1 MMRTSYLSL
10 LIVCRIRFS
19 NGYKRIIRS
28 GLAPILIGGYLAA
41 LVVSYIWLSLPVD
54 DPITAMTRAA
64 YRSCLLPFSALLA
77 ISLPL
82 LVGTPSG
89 SHSVRT
95 ALYEAGIVNHNND
108 APYLLERRKAPRYP
122 QIVVLVFYAA
132 NIAQSLWEDHK
143 LQVEAALGSA
153 VARIEYGETADYM
166 IVHAA
171 KAGIT
176 LPRSVAWDQQYL
188 PKEHTLFALGVS
200 LLGPYIID
208 ICNVPHLLLGGETG
222 SGKSQLLKLLL
233 AQAIMRGDYD
243 ITIIDYK
250 GGVDYGRRWRSRCQM
265 CFDNDTLLKVL
276 RAAVE
281 EINRRMELFSEA
293 DCSTL
298 DEYNLKST
306 DKLRGKIIAFD
317 ELAECTDT
325 NKYLD
330 KGEKAKVTEIIGL
343 LSSIARL
350 ARFADIHIFAATQSP
365 LVEVLPSQIRNNL
378 GFRAIGRCDET
389 LSRVV
394 IGKTDAATL
403 VPKYIPGR
411 FLTND
416 DTQFQAYRFTD
427 DMLP

>member
-1 MMRTSYLSL
+1 MRTSYLSL
-10 LIVCRIRFS
+10 LIVCRIRFA
-19 NGYKRIIRS
+19 NGCKKIS
-28 GLAPILIGGYLAA
+28 KTGLAPILFGVFIVT
-41 LVVSYIWLSLPVD
+41 LVASYIWLSLPTD
-54 DPITAMTRAA
+54 DPLTTMTRAF
-64 YRSCLLPFSALLA
+64 YRSWLLPLA
-77 ISLPL
+77 FLVAVALPL

-108 APYLLERRKAPRYP
+108 APYLLERKEDPRYP
-122 QIVVLVFYAA
+122 QVVVLVFYAA
-132 NIAQSLWEDHK
+132 NIAQSLWEDLK

-176 LPRSVAWDQQYL
+176 LPRPVAWDQQYL
-188 PKEHTLFALGVS
+188 PKEHTLFTLGVS
-200 LLGPYIID
+200 YLGPYMVVIS
-208 ICNVPHLLLGGETG
+208 NVPHLLLGGETG
-222 SGKSQLLKLLL
+222 SGKSQLMKLLL

-243 ITIIDYK
+243 IVIVDYK
-250 GGVDYGRRWRSRCQM
+250 GGVDYGKKWRSHCQM

-276 RAAVE
+276 REAVN
-281 EINRRMELFSEA
+281 EISKRMELFSASYVSNLE
-293 DCSTL
+293 
-298 DEYNLKST
+298 EYNAKNT
-306 DKLRGKIIAFD
+306 QMLRGKIIAFD
-317 ELAECTDT
+317 ELAEAT
-325 NKYLD
+325 NMNKCLTKSD
-330 KGEKAKVTEIIGL
+330 KEKVTEIIGL

-350 ARFADIHIFAATQSP
+350 ARFADIHLFAATQSP
-365 LVEVLPSQIRNNL
+365 LVDVLPSQIRNNL
-378 GFRAIGRCDET
+378 GFRSVGRCDET

-394 IGKTDAATL
+394 IGKSDAATL

-416 DTQFQAYRFTD
+416 GTQFQAYKFSD

>member
-10 LIVCRIRFS
+10 LIVCRIRFA
-19 NGYKRIIRS
+19 NGCKKIGKT
-28 GLAPILIGGYLAA
+28 GLAPILFGGVIAA
-41 LVVSYIWLSLPVD
+41 LVVSYWWLSLPTG
-54 DPITAMTRAA
+54 DPLTTMTRAF
-64 YRSCLLPFSALLA
+64 YRSWLLPLA
-77 ISLPL
+77 FLVAVALPL

-108 APYLLERRKAPRYP
+108 APYLLERRKDPRYP
-122 QIVVLVFYAA
+122 QVVVLVFYSV

-188 PKEHTLFALGVS
+188 PKEHTLFTLGVS
-200 LLGPYIID
+200 YLGPYMID
-208 ICNVPHLLLGGETG
+208 ISNVPHLLLGGETG
-222 SGKSQLLKLLL
+222 SGKSQLMKLLL

-243 ITIIDYK
+243 IVIVDYK
-250 GGVDYGRRWRSRCQM
+250 GGVDYGKKWRSHCQM

-276 RAAVE
+276 REAVN
-281 EINRRMELFSEA
+281 EISKRMELFSASDVSNLE
-293 DCSTL
+293 
-298 DEYNLKST
+298 EYNAKNT
-306 DKLRGKIIAFD
+306 QMLRGKIIAFD
-317 ELAECTDT
+317 ELAEATDM
-325 NKYLD
+325 NKCLTKAD
-330 KGEKAKVTEIIGL
+330 KEKVTEIIGL

-350 ARFADIHIFAATQSP
+350 ARFADIHLFASTQSP
-365 LVEVLPSQIRNNL
+365 LVDVLPSQIRNNL

-394 IGKTDAATL
+394 IGTSDAATL

-416 DTQFQAYRFTD
+416 GTQFQAYKVSD

>member
-1 MMRTSYLSL
+1 MRTSYLSL
-10 LIVCRIRFS
+10 IIVCRIRFS

-28 GLAPILIGGYLAA
+28 GLAPILIGGYIAA
-41 LVVSYIWLSLPVD
+41 LVASYIWLSLPAD
-54 DPITAMTRAA
+54 DPVISMTRAA

-82 LVGTPSG
+82 LIGTPPG

-108 APYLLERRKAPRYP
+108 APYLLERREDPRYP
-122 QIVVLVFYAA
+122 QAVVLTFYSV
-132 NIAQSLWEDHK
+132 NIAQSVWEDHK

-153 VARIEYGETADYM
+153 VARIEYGETTDYM
-166 IVHAA
+166 IVHVA

-176 LPRSVAWDQQYL
+176 LPRSVTWDQQYL
-188 PKEHTLFALGVS
+188 PKEHTLFTLGVS
-200 LLGPYIID
+200 YLGPYMID
-208 ICNVPHLLLGGETG
+208 ISNVPHLLLGGETG
-222 SGKSQLLKLLL
+222 SGKSQLMKLLL

-243 ITIIDYK
+243 IVIVDYK
-250 GGVDYGRRWRSRCQM
+250 GGVDYGKKWRSHCQM

-276 RAAVE
+276 REAVN
-281 EINRRMELFSEA
+281 EISKRMELFSASDVSNLE
-293 DCSTL
+293 
-298 DEYNLKST
+298 EYNAKNT
-306 DKLRGKIIAFD
+306 QKLRGKIIAFD

-330 KGEKAKVTEIIGL
+330 KGEKTKVTEIIGL

-350 ARFADIHIFAATQSP
+350 ARFADIHLFASTQSP

>member
-1 MMRTSYLSL
+1 MRTSYLSL
-10 LIVCRIRFS
+10 IIVYRIRFS

-28 GLAPILIGGYLAA
+28 GLAPILFSSFIAA
-41 LVVSYIWLSLPVD
+41 LVVSYWWLSLPAD
-54 DPITAMTRAA
+54 DPVTAMTRAA
-64 YRSCLLPFSALLA
+64 YRSCLLPFALLVA
-77 ISLPL
+77 VALPL
-82 LVGTPSG
+82 LIGTPPG

-95 ALYEAGIVNHNND
+95 ALFEAGIINHNND
-108 APYLLERRKAPRYP
+108 APYLLERREDPRYP
-122 QIVVLVFYAA
+122 QVVVLTFYSV
-132 NIAQSLWEDHK
+132 NIAQSVWEDHK

-188 PKEHTLFALGVS
+188 PAEHTLFALGVS
-200 LLGPYIID
+200 LLGPYVID

-233 AQAIMRGDYD
+233 AQAIMQGDYD

-250 GGVDYGRRWRSRCQM
+250 GGVDYGKKWRSCCQM
-265 CFDNDTLLKVL
+265 CYDNDSLLKVL
-276 RAAVE
+276 REAVA
-281 EINRRMELFSEA
+281 EINRRMELFSTL
-293 DCSTL
+293 DCSNL
-298 DEYNLKST
+298 EEYNSKNT
-306 DKLRGKIIAFD
+306 QKLRGKIIAFD
-317 ELAECTDT
+317 ELAEATDM
-325 NKYLD
+325 NKCLTKAD
-330 KGEKAKVTEIIGL
+330 KEKVSEIIGL

-350 ARFADIHIFAATQSP
+350 ARFADIHLFTATQSP
-365 LVEVLPSQIRNNL
+365 LVDVLPSQIRNNL

-394 IGKTDAATL
+394 IGTSDAATL

-416 DTQFQAYRFTD
+416 GTQFQAYKFSD

>member
-1 MMRTSYLSL
+1 MRTSYLSL
-10 LIVCRIRFS
+10 LFVCRIRFA
-19 NGYKRIIRS
+19 NGCKKIS
-28 GLAPILIGGYLAA
+28 KTGLAPILFGGIFAA
-41 LVVSYIWLSLPVD
+41 LVVSYWWLSLPVD

-77 ISLPL
+77 ISFPL

-95 ALYEAGIVNHNND
+95 ALFEAGITNHNND
-108 APYLLERRKAPRYP
+108 APYLLERREDPRYP
-122 QIVVLVFYAA
+122 QVVVLVFYSV
-132 NIAQSLWEDHK
+132 NIAESIWEDHK
-143 LQVEAALGSA
+143 QQVEAALGSA
-153 VARIEYGETADYM
+153 VARIEYGQTADYM

-188 PKEHTLFALGVS
+188 PKEHTLFTLGVS
-200 LLGPYIID
+200 YLGPYMID
-208 ICNVPHLLLGGETG
+208 ISNVPHLLLGGETG
-222 SGKSQLLKLLL
+222 SGKSQLMKLLL

-243 ITIIDYK
+243 IVIVDYK
-250 GGVDYGRRWRSRCQM
+250 GGVDYGKKWRSHCQM

-276 RAAVE
+276 REAVN
-281 EINRRMELFSEA
+281 EISKRMELFSASDVSNLE
-293 DCSTL
+293 
-298 DEYNLKST
+298 EYNAKNT
-306 DKLRGKIIAFD
+306 QMLRGKIIAFD
-317 ELAECTDT
+317 ELAEATDM
-325 NKYLD
+325 NKCLTKSD
-330 KGEKAKVTEIIGL
+330 KEKVTEIIGL

-350 ARFADIHIFAATQSP
+350 ARFADIHLFAATQSP
-365 LVEVLPSQIRNNL
+365 LVDVLPSQIRNNL
-378 GFRAIGRCDET
+378 GFRSVGRCDET

-394 IGKTDAATL
+394 IGKSDAATL

-416 DTQFQAYRFTD
+416 GTQFQAYKFSD

>member
-10 LIVCRIRFS
+10 LIVCRIRFA
-19 NGYKRIIRS
+19 NGCKKIGKT
-28 GLAPILIGGYLAA
+28 GLAPILFGGVIAA
-41 LVVSYIWLSLPVD
+41 LVVSYWWLSLPTG
-54 DPITAMTRAA
+54 DPLTTMTRAF
-64 YRSCLLPFSALLA
+64 YRSWLLPLA
-77 ISLPL
+77 FLVAVALPL

-108 APYLLERRKAPRYP
+108 APYLLERRKDPRYP
-122 QIVVLVFYAA
+122 QVVVLVFYSV

-188 PKEHTLFALGVS
+188 PKEHTLFTLGVS
-200 LLGPYIID
+200 YLGPYMID
-208 ICNVPHLLLGGETG
+208 ISNVPHLLLGGETG
-222 SGKSQLLKLLL
+222 SGKSQLMKLLL

-243 ITIIDYK
+243 IVIVDYK
-250 GGVDYGRRWRSRCQM
+250 GGVDYGKKWRSHCQM

-276 RAAVE
+276 REAVN
-281 EINRRMELFSEA
+281 EISKRMELFSASDVSNLE
-293 DCSTL
+293 
-298 DEYNLKST
+298 EYNAKNT
-306 DKLRGKIIAFD
+306 QMLRGKIIAFD
-317 ELAECTDT
+317 ELAEATDM
-325 NKYLD
+325 NKCLTKAD
-330 KGEKAKVTEIIGL
+330 KEKVTEIIGL

-350 ARFADIHIFAATQSP
+350 ARFADIHLFASTQSP
-365 LVEVLPSQIRNNL
+365 LVDVLPSQIRNNL

-389 LSRVV
+389 LSRVI
-394 IGKTDAATL
+394 IGKPDAATL

-416 DTQFQAYRFTD
+416 STQFQAYKFSD

>member
-1 MMRTSYLSL
+1 MRTSYLSL
-10 LIVCRIRFS
+10 LIVCRIRFA
-19 NGYKRIIRS
+19 NGCKKIS
-28 GLAPILIGGYLAA
+28 KTGLAPILFGVFIVT
-41 LVVSYIWLSLPVD
+41 LVTSYIWLPLATD
-54 DPITAMTRAA
+54 DPLTTMTRAF
-64 YRSCLLPFSALLA
+64 YRSWLLPLA
-77 ISLPL
+77 FLVAVALPL

-108 APYLLERRKAPRYP
+108 APYLLERKEDPRYP
-122 QIVVLVFYAA
+122 QVVVLVFYAA
-132 NIAQSLWEDHK
+132 NIAQSLWEDLK

-188 PKEHTLFALGVS
+188 SKEHTLFALGVS

-233 AQAIMRGDYD
+233 AQAITRGDYD

-281 EINRRMELFSEA
+281 QINRRMEVFSEA

>member
-1 MMRTSYLSL
+1 MRTSYLSL
-10 LIVCRIRFS
+10 LIVCRIRFA
-19 NGYKRIIRS
+19 NGCKKIS
-28 GLAPILIGGYLAA
+28 KTGLAPILFGVFIVT
-41 LVVSYIWLSLPVD
+41 LVASYIWLSLPTD
-54 DPITAMTRAA
+54 DPLTTMTRAF
-64 YRSCLLPFSALLA
+64 YRSWLLPLA
-77 ISLPL
+77 FLVAVAFPL

-95 ALYEAGIVNHNND
+95 ALYEAGLVNHNND
-108 APYLLERRKAPRYP
+108 APYLLERKEDPHYP
-122 QIVVLVFYAA
+122 QVVVLVFYSV
-132 NIAQSLWEDHK
+132 NIAQSLWEDRK

-153 VARIEYGETADYM
+153 VARIEYGATADYM
-166 IVHAA
+166 IVHAS

-176 LPRSVAWDQQYL
+176 LPRSAVWDQQYL
-188 PKEHTLFALGVS
+188 PKEHTVFTLGVS
-200 LLGPYIID
+200 LLGPYLID
-208 ICNVPHLLLGGETG
+208 ISNVPHLLLGGETG

-233 AQAIMRGDYD
+233 AQAIIRGDYD

-250 GGVDYGRRWRSRCQM
+250 GGVDYSRRWRSHCQM
-265 CFDNDTLLKVL
+265 CYDNDSLLKVL
-276 RAAVE
+276 REAVA
-281 EINRRMELFSEA
+281 EINRRMELFSASDASNLE
-293 DCSTL
+293 
-298 DEYNLKST
+298 EYNAKNT
-306 DKLRGKIIAFD
+306 QKLRGKIIAFD

-330 KGEKAKVTEIIGL
+330 KGEKAKVAEIIGL

-350 ARFADIHIFAATQSP
+350 ARFADIHLLAATQSP

-394 IGKTDAATL
+394 IGTSDAATL

-416 DTQFQAYRFTD
+416 GTQFQAYRFSD

>member
-28 GLAPILIGGYLAA
+28 GLAPILIGGYIAA
-41 LVVSYIWLSLPVD
+41 LVVSYIWLSLPTD

-77 ISLPL
+77 IALPL

-95 ALYEAGIVNHNND
+95 ALFEAGIVNHNND
-108 APYLLERRKAPRYP
+108 APYLLERREDPRYP
-122 QIVVLVFYAA
+122 QVVVLVFYSV
-132 NIAQSLWEDHK
+132 NIAQSLWEDRK

-153 VARIEYGETADYM
+153 VARIEYGATADYM

-188 PKEHTLFALGVS
+188 PKEHTLFTLGVS
-200 LLGPYIID
+200 YLGPYMID
-208 ICNVPHLLLGGETG
+208 ISNVPHLLLGGETG
-222 SGKSQLLKLLL
+222 SGKSQLMKLLL

-243 ITIIDYK
+243 IVIVDYK
-250 GGVDYGRRWRSRCQM
+250 GGVDYGKKWRSHCQM

-276 RAAVE
+276 REAVN
-281 EINRRMELFSEA
+281 EISKRMELFSASDASNLE
-293 DCSTL
+293 
-298 DEYNLKST
+298 EYNAKNNQ
-306 DKLRGKIIAFD
+306 KLRGKIIAFD
-317 ELAECTDT
+317 ELAEATDM
-325 NKYLD
+325 NKCLT
-330 KGEKAKVTEIIGL
+330 KADREKVTEIIGL

-350 ARFADIHIFAATQSP
+350 ARFADIHLFASTQSP
-365 LVEVLPSQIRNNL
+365 LVDVLPAQIRNNL

-394 IGKTDAATL
+394 IGTSDAATL

-416 DTQFQAYRFTD
+416 GTQFQAYRFSD
-427 DMLP
+427 DMLL

>member
-1 MMRTSYLSL
+1 MRTSYLSL
-10 LIVCRIRFS
+10 LIVCRIRFA
-19 NGYKRIIRS
+19 NGCKKIS
-28 GLAPILIGGYLAA
+28 KTGLAPILFGVFIVT
-41 LVVSYIWLSLPVD
+41 LVASYIWLSLPTD
-54 DPITAMTRAA
+54 DPLTTMTRAF
-64 YRSCLLPFSALLA
+64 YRSWLLPLA
-77 ISLPL
+77 FLVAVALPL

-108 APYLLERRKAPRYP
+108 APYLLERKEDPRYP
-122 QIVVLVFYAA
+122 QVVVLVFYAA
-132 NIAQSLWEDHK
+132 NIAQSLWEDRK

-188 PKEHTLFALGVS
+188 PKEHTLFTLGVS
-200 LLGPYIID
+200 YLGPYMID
-208 ICNVPHLLLGGETG
+208 ISNVPHLLLGGETG
-222 SGKSQLLKLLL
+222 SGKSQLMKLLL

-243 ITIIDYK
+243 IVIVDYK
-250 GGVDYGRRWRSRCQM
+250 GGVDYGKKWRSHCQM

-276 RAAVE
+276 REAVN
-281 EINRRMELFSEA
+281 EISKRMELFSASDVSNLE
-293 DCSTL
+293 
-298 DEYNLKST
+298 EYNAKNT
-306 DKLRGKIIAFD
+306 QMLRGKIIAFD
-317 ELAECTDT
+317 ELAEATDM
-325 NKYLD
+325 NKCLTKSD
-330 KGEKAKVTEIIGL
+330 KEKVTEIIGL

-350 ARFADIHIFAATQSP
+350 ARFADIHLFAATQSP
-365 LVEVLPSQIRNNL
+365 LVDVLPSQIRNNL
-378 GFRAIGRCDET
+378 GFRSVGRCDET

-394 IGKTDAATL
+394 IGKSDAATL

-416 DTQFQAYRFTD
+416 GTQFQAYKFSD

>member
-28 GLAPILIGGYLAA
+28 GLAPILFGGIVAA
-41 LVVSYIWLSLPVD
+41 LIVCYWWLSLPTD
-54 DPITAMTRAA
+54 DPLTTMTRAF
-64 YRSCLLPFSALLA
+64 YRSWLLPLVFLVAVA
-77 ISLPL
+77 LPL

-108 APYLLERRKAPRYP
+108 APYLLERRKDPRYP
-122 QIVVLVFYAA
+122 QVVVLVFYAA

-153 VARIEYGETADYM
+153 VARIEYGDTADYM

-222 SGKSQLLKLLL
+222 SGKSQLMKLLL

-243 ITIIDYK
+243 IVIVDYK
-250 GGVDYGRRWRSRCQM
+250 GGVDYGKKWRSHCQM

-276 RAAVE
+276 REAVN
-281 EINRRMELFSEA
+281 EISKRMELFSASDASNLE
-293 DCSTL
+293 
-298 DEYNLKST
+298 EYNAKNT
-306 DKLRGKIIAFD
+306 QKLRGKIIAFD
-317 ELAECTDT
+317 ELAEATDM
-325 NKYLD
+325 NKCLTKAD
-330 KGEKAKVTEIIGL
+330 KEKVTEIIGL

-350 ARFADIHIFAATQSP
+350 ARFADIHLFTATQSP
-365 LVEVLPSQIRNNL
+365 LVDVLPSQIRNNL
-378 GFRAIGRCDET
+378 GFRSVGRCDET

-394 IGKTDAATL
+394 IGKSDAATL

>member
-28 GLAPILIGGYLAA
+28 GLAPILIGGYIAA
-41 LVVSYIWLSLPVD
+41 LVVSYIWLSLPTD

-77 ISLPL
+77 TALPL

-95 ALYEAGIVNHNND
+95 ALFEAGIVNHNND
-108 APYLLERRKAPRYP
+108 APYLLERREDPRYP
-122 QIVVLVFYAA
+122 QVVVLVFYSV
-132 NIAQSLWEDHK
+132 NIAQSLWEDRK

-176 LPRSVAWDQQYL
+176 LPRSVVWDQQYL
-188 PKEHTLFALGVS
+188 PKEHTLFALGAS
-200 LLGPYIID
+200 LLGPYVID

-250 GGVDYGRRWRSRCQM
+250 GGVDYGRRWRSHSQM
-265 CFDNDTLLKVL
+265 CYDNDSLLKVL
-276 RAAVE
+276 REAVN
-281 EINRRMELFSEA
+281 EINRRMELFSTS
-293 DCSTL
+293 DCSNL
-298 DEYNLKST
+298 EEYNAKNNQ
-306 DKLRGKIIAFD
+306 KLRGKIIAFD
-317 ELAECTDT
+317 ELAEATDM
-325 NKYLD
+325 NKCLTKAD
-330 KGEKAKVTEIIGL
+330 KEKVTEIIGL

-350 ARFADIHIFAATQSP
+350 ARFADIHLFASTQSP
-365 LVEVLPSQIRNNL
+365 LVDVLPAQIRNNL
-378 GFRAIGRCDET
+378 GFRAVGRCDET

-394 IGKTDAATL
+394 IGTSDAATL

-416 DTQFQAYRFTD
+416 GTQFQAYRFSD

>member
-10 LIVCRIRFS
+10 LIVCRIRFV
-19 NGYKRIIRS
+19 NGCKRIGKT
-28 GLAPILIGGYLAA
+28 GLAPILFGSIIAA
-41 LVVSYIWLSLPVD
+41 LIVSYWWLSLPTD
-54 DPITAMTRAA
+54 DPLATITRAF
-64 YRSCLLPFSALLA
+64 YRSWLLPISLLFA
-77 ISLPL
+77 VALPL
-82 LVGTPSG
+82 LIGTPSG

-108 APYLLERRKAPRYP
+108 APYLLEWREDPCYP
-122 QIVVLVFYAA
+122 QVVVLVFYSV
-132 NIAQSLWEDHK
+132 NIAQSLWEDHR

-166 IVHAA
+166 IVHAS

-176 LPRSVAWDQQYL
+176 LPRFVDWDSKYL
-188 PKEHTLFALGVS
+188 PAEHTIFALGTS
-200 LLGPYIID
+200 LLGPYMID
-208 ICNVPHLLLGGETG
+208 INNVPHLLLGGETG

-250 GGVDYGRRWRSRCQM
+250 GGVDYGRRWRSHCQM
-265 CFDNDTLLKVL
+265 CYDNDSLLKVL
-276 RAAVE
+276 REAVD
-281 EINRRMELFSEA
+281 EINRRMELFSA
-293 DCSTL
+293 SDASTL
-298 DEYNLKST
+298 EEYNSKS
-306 DKLRGKIIAFD
+306 DQKLRGKIIAFD
-317 ELAECTDT
+317 ELAEATDM
-325 NKYLD
+325 NKCLTKAD
-330 KGEKAKVTEIIGL
+330 KEKVSEIIGL

-350 ARFADIHIFAATQSP
+350 ARFADIHLFTATQSP
-365 LVEVLPSQIRNNL
+365 LVDVLPSQVRNNL
-378 GFRAIGRCDET
+378 GFRAVGRCDET

-394 IGKTDAATL
+394 VGKSDAAIL

>member
-1 MMRTSYLSL
+1 MRTSYLLL
-10 LIVCRIRFS
+10 LIVCRIRFA
-19 NGYKRIIRS
+19 NGCKKIS
-28 GLAPILIGGYLAA
+28 KTGLAPILFGVFIVT
-41 LVVSYIWLSLPVD
+41 LVASYIWLSLPTD
-54 DPITAMTRAA
+54 DPLTTMTRAF
-64 YRSCLLPFSALLA
+64 YRSWLLPLA
-77 ISLPL
+77 FLVAVALPL

-108 APYLLERRKAPRYP
+108 APYLLERKEDPRYP
-122 QIVVLVFYAA
+122 QVVVLVFYAA
-132 NIAQSLWEDHK
+132 NIAQSLWEDLK

-188 PKEHTLFALGVS
+188 PKEHTLFTLGVS
-200 LLGPYIID
+200 YLGPYMID
-208 ICNVPHLLLGGETG
+208 ISNVPHLLLGGETG
-222 SGKSQLLKLLL
+222 SGKSQLMKLLL

-243 ITIIDYK
+243 IVIVDYK
-250 GGVDYGRRWRSRCQM
+250 GGVDYGKKWRSHCQM

-276 RAAVE
+276 REAVN
-281 EINRRMELFSEA
+281 EISKRMELFSASDVSNLE
-293 DCSTL
+293 
-298 DEYNLKST
+298 EYNAKNT
-306 DKLRGKIIAFD
+306 QMLRGKIIAFD
-317 ELAECTDT
+317 ELAEAT
-325 NKYLD
+325 NMNKCLTKSD
-330 KGEKAKVTEIIGL
+330 KEKVTEIIGL

-350 ARFADIHIFAATQSP
+350 ARFADIHLFAATQSP
-365 LVEVLPSQIRNNL
+365 LVDVLPSQIRNNL
-378 GFRAIGRCDET
+378 GFRSVGRCDET

-394 IGKTDAATL
+394 IGKSDAATL

-416 DTQFQAYRFTD
+416 GTQFQAYKFSD